1 MKHDES
7 EQLRAL
13 QKERPQPIDYGL
25 TYDDLN
31 LYSDLRTTWWCR
43 LGDGKPIQCLGTR
56 PDAQDKQGRRW
67 FSLLILRDWTDRE
80 RRGYTAGGLAL
91 WLLLFGGLCSANPHS
106 FSDSV
111 LGFVFLGVGAACL
124 LYAIVPGVLLKSLR
138 TRASTSLEAYWTR
151 FGRSRAANSC

>member
-56 PDAQDKQGRRW
+56 PDDKYKKGRRW
-67 FSLLILRDWTDRE
+67 FSLLIP
-80 RRGYTAGGLAL
+80 
-91 WLLLFGGLCSANPHS
+91 S
-106 FSDSV
+106 
-111 LGFVFLGVGAACL
+111 
-124 LYAIVPGVLLKSLR
+124 
-138 TRASTSLEAYWTR
+138 
-151 FGRSRAANSC
+151 